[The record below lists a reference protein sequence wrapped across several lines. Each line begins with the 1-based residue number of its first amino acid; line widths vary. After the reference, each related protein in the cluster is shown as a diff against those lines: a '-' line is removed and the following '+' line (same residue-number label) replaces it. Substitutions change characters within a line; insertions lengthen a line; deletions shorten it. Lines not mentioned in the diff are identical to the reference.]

1 MVSKSDDKSPDA
13 PAAAP
18 RGWLRATIVASLAI
32 AFVGAAIGFVAF
44 LSLLRGAEVKPE
56 RNADGI
62 VVLTGGSSRVS
73 DAMELLAGGYGKRLL
88 ISGVHPTNAASD
100 ISRSLPDNHQLL
112 RCCVDLDRSA
122 VNTRSNAAETRR
134 WAHDRGFKSLIV
146 VTSNYHMPR
155 AIVEL
160 SHAMPDIQLIPFAVV
175 GEKWRDEPWWTS
187 GATLRLLLSEYV
199 KYVAAEVR
207 VRLADFGLDLP
218 DLADQPAGAP
228 SGAQT
233 GDGSSQLIQGIP
245 WFRSSCV
252 RWSTTCCSMCCWCS
266 GISLPFP
273 PS

>member
-1 MVSKSDDKSPDA
+1 MSQQPDDRPPKAPTRA
-13 PAAAP
+13 PRRWLPAAV
-18 RGWLRATIVASLAI
+18 VAALAI
-32 AFVGAAIGFVAF
+32 VFVAAAVGFVGF
-44 LSLLRGAEVKPE
+44 LSQLRGAEVKPA

-100 ISRSLPDNHQLL
+100 ISRSLPDNSPPDNQAWLS
-112 RCCVDLDRSA
+112 CCVDLDRSA

-160 SHAMPDIQLIPFAVV
+160 SHAMPEIALIPFAVV
-175 GEKWRDEPWWTS
+175 GDKWRDEPWWTS
-187 GATLRLLLSEYV
+187 GTTLRLLLSEYA

-207 VRLADFGLDLP
+207 VRLDDVGLELAP
-218 DLADQPAGAP
+218 EGADQPTTGSITPRKSAA
-228 SGAQT
+228 AQ
-233 GDGSSQLIQGIP
+233 
-245 WFRSSCV
+245 V
-252 RWSTTCCSMCCWCS
+252 N
-266 GISLPFP
+266 
-273 PS
+273 